1 MSRSLKR
8 LEGMKRQ
15 PQKEWTVE
23 DVIDV
28 CRIYGVRCL
37 TPPKGSHYV
46 LSHHLIDGLLTLP
59 ARRPLKPFHIM
70 LFVELVEAVVESKK
84 WYSATKSSF
93 SF

>member
-1 MSRSLKR
+1 MSRPVKR
-8 LEGMKRQ
+8 LAAMKRS
-15 PQKEWTVE
+15 PHKDWTVE

-28 CRIYGVRCL
+28 CRTYGVRCL

-46 LSHHLIDGLLTLP
+46 LSHHLVDGLLTVP

-70 LFVELVEAVVESKK
+70 LLVELVEAVVEGKK
-84 WYSATKSSF
+84 WYAATKSSF